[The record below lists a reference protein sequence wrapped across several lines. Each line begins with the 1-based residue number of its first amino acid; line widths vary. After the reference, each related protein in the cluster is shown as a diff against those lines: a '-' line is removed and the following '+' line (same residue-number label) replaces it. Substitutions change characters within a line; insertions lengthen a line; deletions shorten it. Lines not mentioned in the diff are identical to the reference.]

1 MGQAMHI
8 LDQINRH
15 FGAIFLVWISTLWAV
30 AIIADRT
37 KRPWLRAACIVIGLA
52 SLAPAI
58 AYLTALTLRLL
69 VVLFSRR

>member
-1 MGQAMHI
+1 MGLAMHI

-15 FGAIFLVWISTLWAV
+15 FGIIFLVWFSTLWAV

-37 KRPWLRAACIVIGLA
+37 KRPWLRAVCTVIGLA

-58 AYLTALTLRLL
+58 AYLTGLMLRLL
-69 VVLFSRR
+69 VVLIGR